1 MSSCPQRSANL
12 TMGGLGGGPSVREG
26 PRQDPRAQAR
36 ARLAQSPR
44 TWQALIAVLVAALA
58 LLTALSVPE
67 GLQSLPV
74 ARSARGAAT
83 GDACGVRPL
92 PARVVREAMTLVGSG
107 GRCARGGDAL

>member
-1 MSSCPQRSANL
+1 MRD
-12 TMGGLGGGPSVREG
+12 GLRKV
-26 PRQDPRAQAR
+26 PRAQAR

-58 LLTALSVPE
+58 LLTALSVPD

-74 ARSARGAAT
+74 ARAARGAAA
-83 GDACGVRPL
+83 GDDCGARPL
-92 PARVVREAMTLVGSG
+92 SARVVRGAMALVGSG